1 MKIKAILVDDEPK
14 SIAILQNKIERL
26 CPKIEIVATT
36 QNPKDAKPLI
46 LEHAPDIVFLDV
58 AMPEISGFDVL
69 ASIENP
75 TFEVI
80 FATAFDNYAID
91 AIKHCAIG
99 YLVKPIDNTD
109 LVEAVEKAI
118 KNCEE
123 KTALQ
128 KNRLLIENLDIK
140 TFQDKKVIIP
150 TQEGL
155 EFIEIHEILH
165 CEGVDGYTKIHI
177 KNKRPLLS
185 SHSVGY
191 FCKMFTNQDFYQ
203 VHKSHLINL
212 NHIDKY
218 LNEGYVIIGDH
229 NIPVS
234 RNRRTEFLEML
245 KNGA

>member
-1 MKIKAILVDDEPK
+1 MKIKTLIVEDEPK
-14 SIAILQNKIERL
+14 AIAILENKLNRL
-26 CPKIEIVATT
+26 CPTLDIVATT
-36 QNPKDAKPLI
+36 QHPKEAKALI
-46 LEHAPDIVFLDV
+46 LEHQPDLVFLDV

-69 ASIENP
+69 ASIDNP
-75 TFEVI
+75 DFEII
-80 FATAFDNYAID
+80 FATAFDNFAID

-109 LVEAVEKAI
+109 LVQAVEKAI
-118 KNCEE
+118 KNCAA

-128 KNRLLIENLDIK
+128 KNKLLVENLGTN

-155 EFIEIHEILH
+155 EFLEINEILH

-177 KNKRPLLS
+177 KNRRPLLS
-185 SHSVGY
+185 SNSVGF
-191 FCKMFTNQDFYQ
+191 FCKMFSKQEFYQ

-212 NHIDKY
+212 NHINKY
-218 LNEGYVIIGDH
+218 LNEGYVIIGKH

-234 RNRRTEFLEML
+234 RNRRAEFLEML
-245 KNGA
+245 KNGR